1 MRKVKPPSMQRSRS
15 QIATAYA
22 PHSLFTFEGGRGA
35 CMALPSS
42 GNRTIELP
50 FVTQRTIG
58 EQIQEYFSAWADRAQ
73 RGNNLAHPVPPELA
87 VDRRVLVDGVVRV
100 RTGEFTFQIPDYA
113 GYLPFP
119 LAFACGRCGLH
130 RASRGVDTLERDAD
144 RFRSACPTGAAT
156 CADDWEQLDVVL
168 THWSGEVEAISPT
181 YRHWASE
188 RQEVRELDRC
198 ANCDENRFYLRRPPG
213 PLAGWHFECVN
224 CRMPRQLLQR
234 DRPTLRALGPM
245 LDAGT
250 AMFAEINMEPVSYR
264 ASAAYYVHGDRL
276 LVFKD
281 DQHLG
286 LLAETQVA
294 ALEQSIS
301 ARYGY
306 PPATLSDAE
315 RERLLRA
322 AGRGAEWDN
331 HVQLVAILRTLE
343 AQHVDEAML
352 GAQRKAIADK
362 EAEWASTVF
371 SAHAQAAPG
380 IASACHGR
388 GDYVRKHDPLR
399 MAVEHLTLEEEKL
412 RGGQMADGKEVS
424 VDVTI
429 LDPFLRPDGLSE
441 VDLQRQAAASRARL
455 GLLGIEEMRLIRD
468 VRICEYSFAYSRTS
482 SSPTVKRDK
491 SGPAEL
497 PVRLRLF
504 ERVEVA
510 DSALNPILCSVQS
523 NEGFYVRL
531 DEDLVRAWLSN
542 NLIPLPPADSRV
554 RLGGQLI
561 EDYEALER
569 DPDSRFSRFLDE
581 YRREGALTRRA
592 YPFVYTLLHT
602 LAHHLIGTCSAMS
615 GLDLGSFGEHLFVPD
630 LAFLVYRRG
639 TTMDLGNLSSMWR
652 DQGDADV
659 GNQVLEH
666 LLNPSSLR
674 CGSESVC
681 NRRGGA
687 CPDCTLIPENAC
699 VTRNELLSR
708 SVLVGRGTP
717 RWDATASDLV
727 GYLEIA
733 GRRP

>member
-35 CMALPSS
+35 CMALSS
-42 GNRTIELP
+42 SANRTIELP
-50 FVTQRTIG
+50 FVTMRTIG
-58 EQIQEYFSAWADRAQ
+58 EQVQEYFSAWADRAQ
-73 RGNNLAHPVPPELA
+73 RGNNLAHPVPPELT
-87 VDRRVLVDGVVRV
+87 VDRRVLVDGMVRV
-100 RTGEFTFQIPDYA
+100 RTGEFTFQIPDFA
-113 GYLPFP
+113 SYLPFP
-119 LAFACGRCGLH
+119 LSFACGRCGLH
-130 RASRGVDTLERDAD
+130 RSSRGVGTLERDAE
-144 RFRSACPTGAAT
+144 RFRSACPTGAAG

-168 THWSGEVEAISPT
+168 THWSGEVEAITPA
-181 YRHWASE
+181 YRYWATE

-250 AMFAEINMEPVSYR
+250 ARIAEINMEPVSYR

-286 LLAETQVA
+286 LLAETQA
-294 ALEQSIS
+294 SALERLVS

-306 PPATLSDAE
+306 PRAALSDAE
-315 RERLLRA
+315 KERLLRA
-322 AGRGAEWDN
+322 AGRGPEWDN

-343 AQHVDEAML
+343 AQKVGEEML

-362 EAEWASTVF
+362 EAEWAVTVF
-371 SAHAQAAPG
+371 VAHAQVAPG
-380 IASACHGR
+380 IAAACRGR

-399 MAVEHLTLEEEKL
+399 MAVEHLALEEEKL

-429 LDPFLRPDGLSE
+429 LDPFLKPDGLGE
-441 VDLQRQAAASRARL
+441 DDLQRQAAASRARL

-468 VRICEYSFAYSRTS
+468 VRICEYSFAYTRTS
-482 SSPTVKRDK
+482 SMPIVQRDK

-504 ERVEVA
+504 EKVEVA
-510 DSALNPILCSVQS
+510 DAALNPILCSVQS

-531 DEDLVRAWLSN
+531 DDGLVRDWLAAN
-542 NLIPLPPADSRV
+542 QVLLPPAEPQV

-561 EDYEALER
+561 EDFESLER
-569 DPDSRFSRFLDE
+569 DPDTRFSRFLDE
-581 YRREGALTRRA
+581 YRREGALTRRP

-652 DQGDADV
+652 DRGDPDV

-666 LLNPSSLR
+666 MLNPSSLR

-687 CPDCTLIPENAC
+687 CPDCTLIPESAC
-699 VTRNELLSR
+699 ITRNELLSR
-708 SVLVGRGTP
+708 SVLVGRGRP
-717 RWDATASDLV
+717 RWDATAPDLI
-727 GYLEIA
+727 GYLELA
-733 GRRP
+733 TRRS

>member
-42 GNRTIELP
+42 TNRTIELP
-50 FVTQRTIG
+50 FVTMRTIG

-87 VDRRVLVDGVVRV
+87 VDRRVLVDSVVRV
-100 RTGEFTFQIPDYA
+100 RTGDFTFQIPDYA

-119 LAFACGRCGLH
+119 LAFACGRCGLY
-130 RASRGVDTLERDAD
+130 RASRSVDALERDAE
-144 RFRSACPTGAAT
+144 RFRSACPTGAPT

-168 THWSGEVEAISPT
+168 THWSGEVEAITPT
-181 YRHWASE
+181 YRHWVSE

-234 DRPTLRALGPM
+234 DRLTLRALGPM

-250 AMFAEINMEPVSYR
+250 AAFAEINMEPVSYR

-281 DQHLG
+281 EQHLG

-294 ALEQSIS
+294 ALEQLVSG
-301 ARYGY
+301 RFGY
-306 PPATLSDAE
+306 PPASLSDAE
-315 RERLLRA
+315 KERLLRA

-343 AQHVDEAML
+343 AQNFDEAML
-352 GAQRKAIADK
+352 GAQRKAIADN

-380 IASACHGR
+380 IAAACRGR

-412 RGGQMADGKEVS
+412 RGGQMADGREVS

-429 LDPFLRPDGLSE
+429 LDPFLRPDSLSE
-441 VDLQRQAAASRARL
+441 ADLQRQAVASRTRL
-455 GLLGIEEMRLIRD
+455 GKLGIEEMRLIRD

-504 ERVEVA
+504 EKVEVA

-531 DEDLVRAWLSN
+531 NEQLVRTWLSAN
-542 NLIPLPPADSRV
+542 FIPLPPADPQV

-561 EDYEALER
+561 EDFEALER
-569 DPDSRFSRFLDE
+569 DPDTRFSRFLDE
-581 YRREGALTRRA
+581 YRREGTLTRRA

-602 LAHHLIGTCSAMS
+602 LSHHLIGTCSAMS
-615 GLDLGSFGEHLFVPD
+615 GLDLSSFGEHLFVPD
-630 LAFLVYRRG
+630 LALLVYRRG

-699 VTRNELLSR
+699 ITRNELLSR
-708 SVLVGRGTP
+708 SVLVGRGRP

-733 GRRP
+733 GCGS

>member
-542 NLIPLPPADSRV
+542 TLIPLPPADSRV